1 MPEHEAVSVALNPC
15 VSDWDQRRIKVVAK
29 GKVPRQDVL
38 KAEEPHVGVGEGHGC
53 LELRGADLGL
63 LGLNL
68 LHFLLVETFYFLQVI
83 FIILIDFWDQPQAPW
98 QHIVQAR
105 DE

>member
-53 LELRGADLGL
+53 LELR
-63 LGLNL
+63 
-68 LHFLLVETFYFLQVI
+68 
-83 FIILIDFWDQPQAPW
+83 
-98 QHIVQAR
+98 
-105 DE
+105 